1 MNYALNIA
9 EDGRILSATYPQYA
23 PADAAIVDTLPE
35 GNLPDY
41 RYVDG
46 EYIYDPLPVPEEPE
60 PTPTPEERI
69 AQLEGENKTLTAQ
82 VEALSGQLDF
92 QEECIVEMANIIYA

>member
-1 MNYALNIA
+1 MYALNIA

-23 PADAAIVDTLPE
+23 PADAVIVDTLPE
-35 GNLPDY
+35 GNLPNY